1 MILVDTSVLIDFFR
15 GKNNKPVKKLQ
26 TVLDHGISFGITPII
41 YQELLQGAL
50 NGKEFNE
57 LKEYLGSQYFYNVL
71 QGNKSYEEAAHIY
84 MRCRKKG
91 FTPRSTIDLIIVQ
104 TAIENKLYL
113 LHNDKDFEQI
123 AKVINNLKLY

>member
-1 MILVDTSVLIDFFR
+1 MILLDTSVLIDFLR
-15 GKNNKPVKKLQ
+15 GKHNEKTHKLKII
-26 TVLDHGISFGITPII
+26 LDQGIPFGITPII

-50 NGKEFNE
+50 NENEFNK
-57 LKEYLGSQYFYNVL
+57 LKKYLGSQHFYNVL
-71 QGNKSYEEAAHIY
+71 QENKSYEEAAHIFI
-84 MRCRKKG
+84 RCRKQG

-123 AKVINNLKLY
+123 AKVINNLKFY